1 MKYLDLSKF
10 KHPVI
15 IERKD
20 AKKDKRLLERIIELE
35 LTLDSINK
43 INISSKEVNI
53 QLRNTVEVLRKEAK
67 LINAELINAQT
78 LIQSQ
83 RIEIHSYKNR
93 KWFDIF
99 K

>member
-15 IERKD
+15 IERKET
-20 AKKDKRLLERIIELE
+20 KKDKKLLERIIELE
-35 LTLDSINK
+35 LTLDNINTIDTSNK
-43 INISSKEVNI
+43 KLIQEQKNKLTISNKEIN
-53 QLRNTVEVLRKEAK
+53 LLRKELAEA
-67 LINAELINAQT
+67 NA

-83 RIEIHSYKNR
+83 RIELHSYRNR